1 MSNLKKHRFCD
12 LYTMSS
18 GISST
23 KDQAGHGSPFLSFSV
38 VFNNYFVPDALPDL
52 MDTSDKEK
60 ETYSIKAGD
69 IFLTRTSEVVDE
81 LAMSCVAIKD
91 YPNASY
97 SGFLKRLR
105 PTQTNITYSKFMAF
119 YLRSPMFRKTM
130 TNNAVMTL
138 RASLNEAIFSYL
150 DLLLPEYTEQV
161 KAGDLLYL
169 LNEKIELNNR
179 INAELEAMAKTLY
192 DYWFVQFDFPDAN
205 GKPYKTSGGKMVY
218 NPTLK
223 REIPEGWSDS
233 VLGEIIKMER
243 GVTYGKDDVLDKNDD
258 DAIGVLRATNVTGNT
273 VDLNDLVY
281 VPKSIVNQSQKIEA
295 FETII
300 VMSSG
305 SKEHVGKNG
314 VYYFKKPLGFGAFC
328 SKIVPEQNARSFV
341 NTFLQTTWFRSY
353 IKNQCLGTN
362 INNLTG
368 DHINK
373 CPIALPT
380 KKLLGKFEEATDDIY
395 QRISVSTIENLELAS
410 LRDWLLPMLM
420 NGQVTVGNVS

>member
-52 MDTSDKEK
+52 MDTSDKDK

-150 DLLLPEYTEQV
+150 VLLLPEYNEQV

-205 GKPYKTSGGKMVY
+205 DKPYKTSGGKMVY

-223 REIPEGWSDS
+223 REIPEGWSDKTLSQIANIAMGQSPEGSSYNEEGIGTIFYQGSTDFGWLFPTTRQYTTAPSRMAKKGDILLS
-233 VLGEIIKMER
+233 VRAPVGDMNIANTDCCIGR
-243 GVTYGKDDVLDKNDD
+243 GLAALNSKTGSDGFLFYVMKYFKQIFDRRNSEGTTFGSITKNDLHSLTLAYPTSD
-258 DAIGVLRATNVTGNT
+258 LLKKYDEIVTNYN
-273 VDLNDLVY
+273 
-281 VPKSIVNQSQKIEA
+281 KMI
-295 FETII
+295 FE
-300 VMSSG
+300 
-305 SKEHVGKNG
+305 
-314 VYYFKKPLGFGAFC
+314 
-328 SKIVPEQNARSFV
+328 R
-341 NTFLQTTWFRSY
+341 
-353 IKNQCLGTN
+353 
-362 INNLTG
+362 
-368 DHINK
+368 
-373 CPIALPT
+373 
-380 KKLLGKFEEATDDIY
+380 
-395 QRISVSTIENLELAS
+395 NLENRELIS

-420 NGQVTVGNVS
+420 NGQVTVGKAS

>member
-1 MSNLKKHRFCD
+1 MSNLKRYRFCD

-23 KDQAGHGSPFLSFSV
+23 KEQAGHGSPFLSFSV
-38 VFNNYFVPDALPDL
+38 TFNNYFVPDELTDL
-52 MDTSDKEK
+52 MATSDKEK
-60 ETYSIKAGD
+60 EIYSIKSGD

-91 YPNASY
+91 YAGASY

-105 PTQTNITYSKFMAF
+105 PTQTGIAYSKFMAF

-150 DLLLPEYTEQV
+150 YLLLPDFDDQIT
-161 KAGDLLYL
+161 AGDLLYL

-179 INAELEAMAKTLY
+179 ISAELEAMAKILY

-223 REIPEGWSDS
+223 REIPEGWEVNELSEVTSAIRRGVSPKYTEEGGIS
-233 VLGEIIKMER
+233 VLNQKCVREHRISFEDARRHQAEIR
-243 GVTYGKDDVLDKNDD
+243 TDD
-258 DAIGVLRATNVTGNT
+258 DRLLKIFDVVVNSTGVGTLGRVAFVKRLLEEKTT
-273 VDLNDLVY
+273 VDSHV
-281 VPKSIVNQSQKIEA
+281 SIVRADREKISPQYLAWTMIRYQPIIEA
-295 FETII
+295 AAN
-300 VMSSG
+300 G
-305 SKEHVGKNG
+305 STGQVE
-314 VYYFKKPLGFGAFC
+314 L
-328 SKIVPEQNARSFV
+328 SKSF
-341 NTFLQTTWFRSY
+341 LE
-353 IKNQCLGTN
+353 N
-362 INNLTG
+362 INVVIPAEKITFG
-368 DHINK
+368 
-373 CPIALPT
+373 
-380 KKLLGKFEEATDDIY
+380 F
-395 QRISVSTIENLELAS
+395 ENLANPIVHEMATREEENERLID

-420 NGQVTVGNVS
+420 NGQVTVI

>member
-1 MSNLKKHRFCD
+1 MSNLKRYRFCD

-23 KDQAGHGSPFLSFSV
+23 KEQAGHGSPFLSFSV
-38 VFNNYFVPDALPDL
+38 TFNNYFVPDELTDL
-52 MDTSDKEK
+52 MATSDKEK
-60 ETYSIKAGD
+60 EIYSIKSGD

-81 LAMSCVAIKD
+81 LAMSCVATKD
-91 YPNASY
+91 YADASY

-105 PTQTNITYSKFMAF
+105 PTQTGIAYSKFMAF

-150 DLLLPEYTEQV
+150 HLLLPDFDDQI

-179 INAELEAMAKTLY
+179 INAELEAMAKILY

-223 REIPEGWSDS
+223 REIPEGWEVNELLEVTSAIRRGVSPKYTEEGGIS
-233 VLGEIIKMER
+233 VLNQKCVREHRISFEDARRHQAEIRTDDDRLLKIF
-243 GVTYGKDDVLDKNDD
+243 DVLVNST
-258 DAIGVLRATNVTGNT
+258 GVGTLGRVAFVKRLLEEKTT
-273 VDLNDLVY
+273 VDSHV
-281 VPKSIVNQSQKIEA
+281 SIVRADREKISPQYLAWTMIRYQPIIEA
-295 FETII
+295 AAN
-300 VMSSG
+300 G
-305 SKEHVGKNG
+305 STGQVELSKSFLENINV
-314 VYYFKKPLGFGAFC
+314 VIPAKKPTFGF
-328 SKIVPEQNARSFV
+328 
-341 NTFLQTTWFRSY
+341 
-353 IKNQCLGTN
+353 
-362 INNLTG
+362 
-368 DHINK
+368 
-373 CPIALPT
+373 
-380 KKLLGKFEEATDDIY
+380 
-395 QRISVSTIENLELAS
+395 ENLVNPIVHEMATREEENERLID

-420 NGQVTVGNVS
+420 NGQVTVI